1 MPGDIRRMNK
11 PAIMNNYKDLL
22 KFYPDFPE
30 KGVNFV
36 DIFPL
41 IRDKETFRRL
51 TADLGSLC
59 ASPTIAAPEARGFL
73 FGTPMLIA
81 CPGIESFVPLRKKGK
96 LPFSEGD
103 LVAVDIIKEYG
114 KDQVFYRLSDL
125 AAGKPDGDCL
135 PVTLFDD
142 VLATGGT
149 ARGIAESMNR
159 QTVTVDGKTY
169 CVRITDFV
177 FLIEIDGLAGR
188 DLLNGIAPVKSLIH
202 L

>member
-1 MPGDIRRMNK
+1 
-11 PAIMNNYKDLL
+11 MNNYNDLL

-41 IRDKETFRRL
+41 IQDKETFRRL
-51 TADLGSLC
+51 TEDLGGLC
-59 ASPTIAAPEARGFL
+59 NSPTIAAPEARGFL

-81 CPGIESFVPLRKKGK
+81 CPHIRSFIPLRKKGK

-103 LVAVDIIKEYG
+103 LVTVDIIKEYG
-114 KDQVFYRLSDL
+114 KDQVFYRLSDI
-125 AAGKPDGDCL
+125 AAGTPDGDSL

-149 ARGIAESMNR
+149 AKGIAESMNR
-159 QTVTVDGKTY
+159 QTVTIDGKAY
-169 CVRITDFV
+169 NVRITDFV
-177 FLIEIDGLAGR
+177 FLIEIDGLGGR
-188 DLLNGIAPVKSLIH
+188 DLLDGIAPVKSLIH
-202 L
+202 I